1 MVHQRTR
8 GDIFICI
15 RSRDLQLTGQDGY
28 NNAGRLNLFQNI
40 EAEDNEILAVRLQ
53 SATIPNSFYNLSNN
67 NQNNK
72 IYFKE
77 TGDASY
83 KEITIP
89 SGSYDIL
96 ELTSDIKTL
105 LESNSTNTLTYTF
118 TYDEIDNSLTIKN
131 NNPTLY
137 NTSFDFTQNNSCRRF
152 LGFTNNIFTI
162 NSTDGITSD
171 RTIDITDTR
180 NSIYLRLPNLNN
192 SKVIESNSGKYS
204 NVIAQIPV
212 ALSRNTFF
220 VYEPP
225 SEFICMLSQKNI
237 NSIDVNI
244 TYQDETEA
252 VNFERGDWEINL
264 IISFFE
270 KHEDKKKHLHS
281 LDREIINRIENM
293 YNRSIT
299 EQQEQEELTEFINNK
314 MNELKNKNI

>member
-1 MVHQRTR
+1 MVHQRSR
-8 GDIFICI
+8 GDIYICI
-15 RSRDLQLTGQDGY
+15 RSRDLVLTGLDGY
-28 NNAGRLNLFQNI
+28 NNSGTMNLFENI
-40 EAEDNEILAVRLQ
+40 IADENEVLAVRLQ

-83 KEITIP
+83 KELTID

-96 ELTSDIKTL
+96 ELSSKIKTL
-105 LESNSTNTLTYTF
+105 LEANSTNSLIYTF
-118 TYDEIDNSLTIKN
+118 TYDVIDNSVIIKN
-131 NNPTLY
+131 SNPTVK
-137 NTSFDFTQNNSCRRF
+137 NTLFDFTQN
-152 LGFTNNIFTI
+152 
-162 NSTDGITSD
+162 
-171 RTIDITDTR
+171 ITDTR

-220 VYEPP
+220 IYEPP
-225 SEFICMLSQKNI
+225 SEFVCMLSQNSI
-237 NSIDVNI
+237 NSIDINI

-264 IISFFE
+264 IISFYE
-270 KHEDKKKHLHS
+270 KHKETTKNHSSLHNV
-281 LDREIINRIENM
+281 IINRIENM
-293 YNRSIT
+293 YKRSN
-299 EQQEQEELTEFINNK
+299 EEEQEQIKLNNFINNK
-314 MNELKNKNI
+314 MKQLKK